1 LLKERQDLVRNN
13 AADNIREL
21 QAKVGKQ
28 TVTSGKKRVSV
39 NTSGA
44 KGVGVS
50 KSGRELQAKV
60 GKQTTEK
67 ASGKKWAPVNTSGAK
82 GVGVSKSGYST
93 KPVRLPGM
101 AKRPSVP
108 LPSGLKKGGFKMGG
122 LKGLG
127 AGVIGS
133 SIAGVLKQNR
143 KEKDQDFW
151 GTYDNIVSGLT
162 MGVSVVNPVA
172 GALVAPVMEVFG
184 QWGNSLVDKGYNP
197 LGMPGEFD
205 FYEDWATF
213 RKNPANDGVSLPE
226 YQRRRR
232 AAEEELKKKCPTN
245 TATNNLTPGTS
256 TETTNLTPGSIPGM

>member
-1 LLKERQDLVRNN
+1 MKWRRSDPSEILFEKRQAYRLLKEKQDLVRNN
-13 AADNIREL
+13 AADNL
-21 QAKVGKQ
+21 
-28 TVTSGKKRVSV
+28 
-39 NTSGA
+39 
-44 KGVGVS
+44 
-50 KSGRELQAKV
+50 RELQAKV

-67 ASGKKWAPVNTSGAK
+67 VSGKKWAPVKTSGAK

-101 AKRPSVP
+101 AKKPSVS

-122 LKGLG
+122 LKGLA

-133 SIAGVLKQNR
+133 SIAGVLKKNR

-151 GTYDNIVSGLT
+151 DTYDSITSGLT
-162 MGVSVVNPVA
+162 MGVSMVNPVA

-184 QWGNSLVDKGYNP
+184 QWGNSLVDNGYNP
-197 LGMPGEFD
+197 LGMSGEYD
-205 FYEDWATF
+205 FYEDWVTF
-213 RKNPANDGVSLPE
+213 RKDPANDGVSLPE

-232 AAEEELKKKCPTN
+232 AAEEELKKKCPANETN
-245 TATNNLTPGTS
+245 TPGTN